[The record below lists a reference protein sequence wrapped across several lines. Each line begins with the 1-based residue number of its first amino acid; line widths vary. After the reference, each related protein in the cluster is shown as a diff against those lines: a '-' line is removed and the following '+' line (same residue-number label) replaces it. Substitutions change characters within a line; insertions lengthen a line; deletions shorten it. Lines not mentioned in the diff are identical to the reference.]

1 MYVRRNRASLTPPV
15 NYAGVAFSKDQPT
28 NNIHDKDTKIHKA
41 HRVPAAD
48 VIAPFKEKEQEK
60 TEDILEGEIQKYDD
74 ISPAQEPADAEPA
87 VSGTHD
93 IPNETVK
100 ESEKTE
106 EIKKEEPKGI
116 LSDLLDG
123 KFSIEDILLFA
134 SLFLLVS
141 GQIDDEIL
149 LLAGVLLLLNH

>member
-28 NNIHDKDTKIHKA
+28 NHIHDKDTKIHKA
-41 HRVPAAD
+41 PPAKD
-48 VIAPFKEKEQEK
+48 ITAPFKEKEREK
-60 TEDILEGEIQKYDD
+60 TEEFLEGEIQKNDD
-74 ISPAQEPADAEPA
+74 ISPAQEPADAEPI
-87 VSGTHD
+87 VSDAHD
-93 IPNETVK
+93 IPKEPVK

-106 EIKKEEPKGI
+106 EIRKEEPKGI